1 MAMRSVD
8 EIRSLGLRGLME
20 RALAAKLAHRGP
32 AFSRCSI
39 INAKSG
45 KCSEDCAFCVQSAH
59 FPTDAPVYPFK
70 EVSEI
75 VAAAR
80 EAKRIGAERFS
91 IVTSGRGMNAAQV
104 EEVAR
109 AVEAIRAEVD
119 IEVCA
124 SLGILARPE
133 LETLRAAGVSRYH
146 HNLETSRE
154 FFPKVCSTHSFDD
167 RIATIEAA
175 RAAGLEVCSGGIFG
189 LGESEDDRIS
199 MALTLAELGVDSVP
213 INILI
218 PLPGTPLAEQPPLPR
233 LDIIRAV
240 AIYRLLMPAIPIRFA
255 GGREV
260 FLDDYLAL
268 AFMAGADGLM
278 IGGYLTQAGR
288 LPEQDNRFRE
298 EMMRIWQDML
308 NG

>member
-1 MAMRSVD
+1 MTVD
-8 EIRSLGLRGLME
+8 VDGIRSLGLRELME
-20 RALAAKLAHRGP
+20 KALEAKLAHRGT

-39 INAKSG
+39 INARSG
-45 KCSEDCAFCVQSAH
+45 RCSENCAFCVQSAH
-59 FPTDAPVYPFK
+59 FRTDAPVYPFK
-70 EVSEI
+70 DTSEI

-91 IVTSGRGMNAAQV
+91 IVTSGRGMNAAEV
-104 EEVAR
+104 EAVAA
-109 AVEAIRAEVD
+109 AVRAIRAEVD

-124 SLGILARPE
+124 SLGILARAE
-133 LETLRAAGVSRYH
+133 LETLREAGVSRYH

-154 FFPKVCSTHSFDD
+154 FFPRVCTTHGFDE
-167 RIATIEAA
+167 RVATIEAA

-189 LGESEDDRIS
+189 LGESEDDRVS

-218 PLPGTPLAEQPPLPR
+218 PLPGTPLAGAPPLPR
-233 LDIIRAV
+233 RDILRAV
-240 AIYRLLMPAIPIRFA
+240 AIYRLLMPRIPIRFA

-288 LPEQDNRFRE
+288 SPEQDNRFRG
-298 EMMRIWQDML
+298 EMIGIWRDIM